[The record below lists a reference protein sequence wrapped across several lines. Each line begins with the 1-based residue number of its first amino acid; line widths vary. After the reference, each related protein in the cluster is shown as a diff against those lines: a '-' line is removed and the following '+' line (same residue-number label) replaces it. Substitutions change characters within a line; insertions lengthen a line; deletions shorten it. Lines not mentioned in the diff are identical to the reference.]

1 MIISENKSFETE
13 GTRSMKRQARGFTA
27 MELIIVMAIVGI
39 LAAIAIPNM
48 LAQMPKYRLKGAAR
62 QVMGDLMWA
71 RMQAVSQKNEFKVFF
86 VNNHEYKILD
96 DDNNDGKMDSGE
108 RTEIRDIRDE
118 YHDVKVSFTAD
129 PIFFPRGSACG
140 ATVTLTNASGSKK
153 VKIHLTGRVKMG

>member
-1 MIISENKSFETE
+1 M
-13 GTRSMKRQARGFTA
+13 TRRTKGFTV
-27 MELIIVMAIVGI
+27 MELIIVVAIVGI

-48 LAQMPKYRLKGAAR
+48 MAQMPKYRLKGAAR

-71 RMQAVSQKNEFKVFF
+71 RMQAVSQKNEFKIFF

-108 RTEIRDIRDE
+108 WSQAK
-118 YHDVKVSFTAD
+118 DVQAGYQDVSVSFTAN
-129 PIFFPRGSACG
+129 PIFFPRGSASG
-140 ATVTLTNASGSKK
+140 ATVTLTNSSGSKK

>member
-1 MIISENKSFETE
+1 M
-13 GTRSMKRQARGFTA
+13 TRRAKGFTA

-96 DDNNDGKMDSGE
+96 DDDNDGKMDSGE
-108 RTEIRDIRDE
+108 RTETRDIQDE

>member
-1 MIISENKSFETE
+1 
-13 GTRSMKRQARGFTA
+13 
-27 MELIIVMAIVGI
+27 MELIIVVAIVGI

-48 LAQMPKYRLKGAAR
+48 MAQMPKYRLKGAAR

-96 DDNNDGKMDSGE
+96 DDNNDGKIDSGE
-108 RTEIRDIRDE
+108 WSQTK
-118 YHDVKVSFTAD
+118 DVQAGYQDVSVNFTAN
-129 PIFFPRGSACG
+129 PIFFPRGSASG
-140 ATVTLTNASGSKK
+140 ATVTLTNPSGSQK